1 MWHREAQSGCNPA
14 AQAGPGQ
21 QCGFHAAL
29 NPSGA
34 SDQHGRASTPRW
46 SQAPALCLVFLNAS
60 ALFCSARETA
70 EFSLR
75 EPCAPGKA
83 SRALVKAAGES
94 ETPLPSVKRK
104 RKRGAGVGGGA
115 SFPGQA
121 SSLTS
126 QIPAWP
132 LPGRE
137 SCALRRKW
145 RTREFRKVPA
155 F

>member
-14 AQAGPGQ
+14 AQGSPGQ

-34 SDQHGRASTPRW
+34 GDQHRRASTPRW
-46 SQAPALCLVFLNAS
+46 SKAPALCLVFLNAS

-70 EFSLR
+70 AFSLR

-115 SFPGQA
+115 GEHRFQA
-121 SSLTS
+121 
-126 QIPAWP
+126 
-132 LPGRE
+132 
-137 SCALRRKW
+137 RR
-145 RTREFRKVPA
+145 PH
-155 F
+155 